1 MKHLKIHILFSFVFA
16 FIITNNV
23 SAQVDSVWL
32 KHWNEA
38 YKLKPSEI
46 SSKSRIASKNE
57 PGIALLIKGTAY
69 NPDGSSASDV
79 IIHSYHRDA
88 KGYDFGENDSEY
100 NTWRI
105 QGWAKTD
112 KNGNFTFET
121 IRPAADHL
129 GREGGHIHFTTISEK
144 YGKQWAPKVFF
155 ADDDLIS
162 DSQRQR
168 SNRLGKF
175 GPIQKV
181 EILDGIQTIEVSIQL
196 KNESDF

>member
-16 FIITNNV
+16 FIITNKV

-38 YKLKPSEI
+38 FKLKPSEF
-46 SSKSRIASKNE
+46 SSKSRIAPINE
-57 PGIALLIKGTAY
+57 PGIALIIKGTAY
-69 NPDGSSASDV
+69 NPDGSLASDV

-144 YGKQWAPKVFF
+144 YGNQWAPKVLF

-162 DSQRQR
+162 VSQRQR

-175 GPIQKV
+175 GPIRKV

-196 KNESDF
+196 KNECDF